1 MSQFWFFLL
10 ILQVFILESRT
21 DKIKWNCG
29 ERGVFRGTISGKPK
43 DPWERQTL
51 ILDILT
57 IKVIIFSLVR
67 ASRLIYKIQP
77 EYGVK

>member
-1 MSQFWFFLL
+1 M
-10 ILQVFILESRT
+10 
-21 DKIKWNCG
+21 
-29 ERGVFRGTISGKPK
+29 FRGTISGKPK